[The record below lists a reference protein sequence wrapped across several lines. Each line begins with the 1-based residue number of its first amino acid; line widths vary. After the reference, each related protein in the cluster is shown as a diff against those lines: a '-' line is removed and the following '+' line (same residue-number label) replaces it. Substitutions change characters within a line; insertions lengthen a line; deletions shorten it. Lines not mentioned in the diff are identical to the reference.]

1 MFSVAC
7 FCPKPKNDQFTITQ
21 DKEKQQIRPSEKLEL
36 EIVWFF
42 SWLIFEISAIDNLA
56 ILVFFVNTQK
66 KKKKRAEN

>member
-36 EIVWFF
+36 EIV
-42 SWLIFEISAIDNLA
+42 
-56 ILVFFVNTQK
+56 
-66 KKKKRAEN
+66 